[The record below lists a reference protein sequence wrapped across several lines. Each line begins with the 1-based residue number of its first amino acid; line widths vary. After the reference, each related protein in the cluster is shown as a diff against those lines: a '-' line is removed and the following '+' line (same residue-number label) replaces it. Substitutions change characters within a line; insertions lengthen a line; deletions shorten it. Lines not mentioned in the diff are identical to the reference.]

1 MGERI
6 YINIYLCEL
15 LYNISVGCRYNVYFL
30 SIGQNCHYDVYV
42 HFELV
47 FERFCPS
54 LIELVFISI
63 KGCCLYHLV
72 ASILNDHM
80 MNITLPYNHC
90 VIFRTPQTLTNCSMC
105 LDLNYRNSH
114 KIKVCSI

>member
-1 MGERI
+1 MGEII
-6 YINIYLCEL
+6 YMYIYVNFYITYQLGVDIC
-15 LYNISVGCRYNVYFL
+15 YFL

-47 FERFCPS
+47 FKRFCPS

-72 ASILNDHM
+72 ASILNDDM

-90 VIFRTPQTLTNCSMC
+90 VIFRTLQTLTNCSMC